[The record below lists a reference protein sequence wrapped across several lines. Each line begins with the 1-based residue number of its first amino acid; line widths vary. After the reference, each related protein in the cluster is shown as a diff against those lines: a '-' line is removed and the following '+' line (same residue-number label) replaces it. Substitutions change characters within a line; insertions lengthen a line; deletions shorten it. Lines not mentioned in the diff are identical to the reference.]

1 MPRIV
6 VELRLPVSLGM
17 EAIRERAM
25 ALGEAGF
32 SWDASRPPLIQAGGR
47 DEIARDNPTDRTIR
61 LWGTGDPKR
70 LRELEDEPDVVAVY
84 VES

>member
-6 VELRLPVSLGM
+6 VELRLPASLGL
-17 EAIRERAM
+17 EAIRERAVS
-25 ALGEAGF
+25 LGQAGF
-32 SWDASRPPLIQAGGR
+32 SWDASLPPVIQPGGR

-61 LWGTGDPKR
+61 LWGTGDPSR